1 MRNGECFRWKFV
13 TTARPVYSMKI
24 RNFFERMK
32 KKKLK
37 EINKFDQKIDQIL
50 NTNDKITIN

>member
-1 MRNGECFRWKFV
+1 MVRNIRMRNGECFRWKFV

-32 KKKLK
+32 KKI
-37 EINKFDQKIDQIL
+37 ERNK
-50 NTNDKITIN
+50 